1 MITTATAAAAAT
13 TSINIGTCVVE
24 SVNPGDRTQ
33 KSRRK
38 ESLDPR
44 TQKSRRKESLDPRS

>member
-24 SVNPGDRTQ
+24 SVIPGDRTQ

-38 ESLDPR
+38 KSLDPR